1 MCVSFSST
9 ALQQALSGV
18 RPQRTPVWF
27 MRQAGRSLPE
37 YHQARGKT
45 AMLEACLTP
54 ALAAELTLQPVR
66 RYGVDAA
73 IFYSDIMVPLK
84 LAGVDVDIVRDRG
97 PVFSSPAR
105 SADDVARLVEHR
117 VEDWSPIS
125 EAVSLVV
132 SDLPEQTSLLGF
144 AGAPFTLAS
153 YIIEGAPS
161 KDHMAARAFMQAEPE
176 AWDALASW
184 CADISGAFLRTQV
197 DAGACGV
204 QLFDSWAG
212 SLNSRTYENYVLP
225 YSTRAFSHVTDVPR
239 IHFAVGA
246 SHLLELMARPANVIG
261 VDWRIPLNE
270 AVRRVPNMPVQGN
283 LDPAALF
290 LPEAELLAAVDT
302 VLEAGLSAPAHIFNL
317 GHGVPP
323 NADVGKLQL
332 VVDYVHDYARNYAE
346 ETPQTQTGTF
356 KGER

>member
-1 MCVSFSST
+1 
-9 ALQQALSGV
+9 
-18 RPQRTPVWF
+18 

-37 YHQARGKT
+37 YHQARGEV

-54 ALAAELTLQPVR
+54 ELAAELTLQPVR

-84 LAGVDVDIVRDRG
+84 LAGVGVDIVRGRG
-97 PVFSSPAR
+97 PVFDFPVR
-105 SADDVARLVEHR
+105 TADDVARLVEHR
-117 VEDWSPIS
+117 VEDWSPIT
-125 EAVSLVV
+125 EAISLVARE
-132 SDLPEQTSLLGF
+132 LPAQTALLGF

-161 KDHMAARAFMQAEPE
+161 KDHMAARAFMQTEPE
-176 AWDALASW
+176 AWDVLASW
-184 CADISGAFLRTQV
+184 CADISGAFLRAQV

-212 SLNSRTYENYVLP
+212 SLSPRTYEKSVLP
-225 YSTRAFSHVTDVPR
+225 YSTRTLSHVTDVPR

-246 SHLLELMARPANVIG
+246 SHLLELMARPASALG
-261 VDWRIPLNE
+261 VDWRISLDE
-270 AVRRVPNMPVQGN
+270 AVRRVPNTPVQGN

-290 LPEAELLAAVDT
+290 LPEATLLTAVDE
-302 VLEAGLSAPAHIFNL
+302 VLKAGQSAPAHIFNL

-332 VVDYVHDYARNYAE
+332 VVDYVHDYTRNHTKE
-346 ETPQTQTGTF
+346 PPQTQADTF
-356 KGER
+356 KGERR

>member
-1 MCVSFSST
+1 MSLSST
-9 ALQQALSGV
+9 ALQQALSGA

-37 YHQARGKT
+37 YHEARGTT
-45 AMLEACLTP
+45 AMLDACLTP
-54 ALAAELTLQPVR
+54 ELAAELTLQPVR

-84 LAGVDVDIVRDRG
+84 LAGVDVDIVRGRG
-97 PVFSSPAR
+97 PVFASPVR
-105 SADDVARLVEHR
+105 SAEDVARLVEHR
-117 VEDWSPIS
+117 VEDWSPIT
-125 EAVSLVV
+125 EAVSLVARE
-132 SDLPEQTSLLGF
+132 LPEQTSLLGF

-176 AWDALASW
+176 AWDALANW
-184 CADISGAFLRTQV
+184 CADVSGAFLRTQV

-212 SLNSRTYENYVLP
+212 SLHPQTYERYVLP
-225 YSTRAFSHVTDVPR
+225 YSTRALSHVTDVPR

-246 SHLLELMARPANVIG
+246 SHLLELMARPASALG
-261 VDWRIPLNE
+261 VDWRISLDE
-270 AVRRVPNMPVQGN
+270 AARRVPDTVLQGN
-283 LDPAALF
+283 LDPATLF
-290 LPEAELLAAVDT
+290 MPEAELLAAVDR
-302 VLEAGLSAPAHIFNL
+302 VLEAGQSAPAHIFNL

-332 VVDYVHDYARNYAE
+332 VVDYVHEHSNKTLKE
-346 ETPQTQTGTF
+346 ESD
-356 KGER
+356 K